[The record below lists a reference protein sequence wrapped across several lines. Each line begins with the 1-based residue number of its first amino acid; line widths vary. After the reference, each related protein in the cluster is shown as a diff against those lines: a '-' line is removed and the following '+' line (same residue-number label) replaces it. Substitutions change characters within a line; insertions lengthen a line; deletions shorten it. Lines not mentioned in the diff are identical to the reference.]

1 MALRRIVKGKV
12 ARRRVGHDLSRYL
25 GMKRVRLPTV
35 TRAVMW
41 LTVAVLLVACETP
54 FSRVAP
60 KPATPQSIILQPG
73 DLPGMHRCD
82 TSGEVTAVLND
93 EKIRKSPAYEI
104 NATEW
109 EQWKRQGAIA
119 ATFPDY
125 GTTAADCAACAGS
138 STGWPRGRCGRRP

>member
-1 MALRRIVKGKV
+1 MALRRIVKGKI

-41 LTVAVLLVACETP
+41 LTVAMLLVACETP

-93 EKIRKSPAYEI
+93 EKIRKSPAYDV
-104 NATEW
+104 NAAVW
-109 EQWKRQGAIA
+109 NQWKLQGAIA
-119 ATFPDY
+119 ESFVVYDRTTEDCDAATV
-125 GTTAADCAACAGS
+125 
-138 STGWPRGRCGRRP
+138 